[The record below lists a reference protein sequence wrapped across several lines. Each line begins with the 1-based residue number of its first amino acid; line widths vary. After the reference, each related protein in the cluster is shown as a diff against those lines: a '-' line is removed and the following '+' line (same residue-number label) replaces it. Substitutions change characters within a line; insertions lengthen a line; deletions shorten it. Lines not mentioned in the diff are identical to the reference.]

1 MRILLIGDVLN
12 GHSGSPKVL
21 LNVARSFKMQGH
33 EVKLVFFG
41 ESDDSDNIKPRFQDF
56 DYIIWKSRLLSRME
70 SPLSVYISKSH
81 SDFKKDD
88 VGGVLLQFFIWYKIR
103 RMKFKPDI
111 ILYLNLWS
119 SFSAMISPIN
129 KNNVVLLHEA
139 PIFEEF
145 NPLIRKI
152 LRLYAK
158 VLMKKLTTLSITES
172 IMKSTNSFYKVDTG
186 KISIIHFEDFPSKGK
201 EDFVLLDT
209 RWTYERDPFFAIELS
224 KKMRHYPIVMH
235 GFFPNKSLENE
246 VKKTI
251 TQLKLDIRV
260 LSGLS
265 DIDLSNLYD
274 SAKVVVRWHA
284 NHEEGPSITVLDA
297 ISHNCIPVIDEK
309 LTSAVDVKHNISPDL
324 IVNKSPD
331 EFARVIL
338 RVFEDKVFYLDVFE
352 KLREF
357 KKRNTWLTFTDELIL
372 NLGDFHD

>member
-172 IMKSTNSFYKVDTG
+172 IMK
-186 KISIIHFEDFPSKGK
+186 
-201 EDFVLLDT
+201 
-209 RWTYERDPFFAIELS
+209 
-224 KKMRHYPIVMH
+224 
-235 GFFPNKSLENE
+235 
-246 VKKTI
+246 
-251 TQLKLDIRV
+251 
-260 LSGLS
+260 
-265 DIDLSNLYD
+265 
-274 SAKVVVRWHA
+274 
-284 NHEEGPSITVLDA
+284 
-297 ISHNCIPVIDEK
+297 IP
-309 LTSAVDVKHNISPDL
+309 
-324 IVNKSPD
+324 
-331 EFARVIL
+331 
-338 RVFEDKVFYLDVFE
+338 
-352 KLREF
+352 
-357 KKRNTWLTFTDELIL
+357 
-372 NLGDFHD
+372 